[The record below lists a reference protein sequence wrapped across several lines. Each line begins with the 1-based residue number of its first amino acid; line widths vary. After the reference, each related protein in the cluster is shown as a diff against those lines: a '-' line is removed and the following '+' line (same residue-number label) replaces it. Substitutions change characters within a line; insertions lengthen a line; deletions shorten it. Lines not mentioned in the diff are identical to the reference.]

1 MTAKAEH
8 GDSGVRSSIEVGAVL
23 LRDEHGREIRL
34 SWDKKKQAGETRA
47 LAPGRYK
54 VVGYRMVKPGSDGD
68 EWMITATSTNFGNL
82 NVHEGQVTEVPVP
95 KAISQGGHVRHKGSS
110 ANVMMVLAFGKGGV
124 TIYRD
129 GERIPMPFRVL
140 DGSGNKVGGGNIEYG

>member
-95 KAISQGGHVRHKGSS
+95 KAISQGARPPQGLERERDDGAGVRQRRGDDLS
-110 ANVMMVLAFGKGGV
+110 
-124 TIYRD
+124 
-129 GERIPMPFRVL
+129 
-140 DGSGNKVGGGNIEYG
+140 